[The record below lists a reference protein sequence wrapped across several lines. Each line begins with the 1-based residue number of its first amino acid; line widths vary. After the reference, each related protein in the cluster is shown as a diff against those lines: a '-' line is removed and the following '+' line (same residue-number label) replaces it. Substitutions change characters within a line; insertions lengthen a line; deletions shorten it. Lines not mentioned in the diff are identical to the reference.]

1 MVARGWQQRPA
12 VQMTNTEKWI
22 AAGSCGKNQ
31 GKAVAQILRFRL
43 KAAATRSLAPLPW
56 LILAAACDRSPPPG
70 ASAGPSAAPL
80 LPQAGS
86 PTLPRELQ
94 APKLGSGLPA
104 PTASAGSEGAS
115 GIGNPPPV
123 PAAEYKG
130 PWLAITSSAA
140 GVYGEA
146 SFEGKKLGYLRNGGR
161 VPVEASTVSKK
172 NCTAGW
178 YKLVNGGFVCGNLGT
193 TDLNHPDVKFAT
205 QAPNLDD
212 VLPYP
217 YARNAK
223 NGTPLYKSV
232 PSREQMDRYEPYL
245 HSSKDDDADSD
256 ADNKKSHKLNDA
268 DAGSAALP
276 ARLDAALADA
286 GVALPTAAATP
297 DPEPEKPWWQ
307 RDDIKDHMN
316 ELKLDQL
323 SADSDAILAKRM
335 VSGFYVAVDK
345 TFKWNGRSWYKTTR
359 GLVTPSDRFWQT
371 AGSKFKGVEL
381 TTDWKLPMGFV
392 FGGAKSISTF
402 RIDAAANSI
411 TPAKTYDHF
420 SAVQLTGKE
429 QEFHGTTYAETG
441 DGSWVKRAQI
451 RSTKPGPMPLD
462 LKPNERWIDV
472 NLATQTVVAFEG
484 ERPVYATMISSGR
497 ESKIKDKDHRTPTG
511 EWRIREKHITT
522 TMDGDG
528 TAAGDLPYSIEDVPY
543 VMYFFRSYALHGAFW
558 HANFGAQMSH
568 GCVNLAPLDAKYLFF
583 FADPPLP
590 NGWHGV
596 HATDAIPGSRVI
608 VHT

>member
-1 MVARGWQQRPA
+1 M
-12 VQMTNTEKWI
+12 
-22 AAGSCGKNQ
+22 
-31 GKAVAQILRFRL
+31 
-43 KAAATRSLAPLPW
+43 AP
-56 LILAAACDRSPPPG
+56 
-70 ASAGPSAAPL
+70 AAP
-80 LPQAGS
+80 
-86 PTLPRELQ
+86 
-94 APKLGSGLPA
+94 
-104 PTASAGSEGAS
+104 AGSEGAAGVATPS
-115 GIGNPPPV
+115 SAPP
-123 PAAEYKG
+123 ADYKG
-130 PWLAITSSAA
+130 PWLAITASAA
-140 GVYGEA
+140 GVYGEP

-161 VPVEASTVSKK
+161 VAVEANTVSKK
-172 NCTAGW
+172 SCTAGW
-178 YKLVNGGFVCGNLGT
+178 YKIISGGFVCGNLGT

-232 PSREQMDRYEPYL
+232 PSREQMDKYEPYL
-245 HSSKDDDADSD
+245 RAKTDDADSD
-256 ADNKKSHKLNDA
+256 DASGTKKSRKNNDA
-268 DAGSAALP
+268 DAGAAALP

-286 GVALPTAAATP
+286 GVALPTAQETA

-307 RDDIKDHMN
+307 RDDMKDHMN

-323 SADSDAILAKRM
+323 SEDSDAILAKRM

-371 AGSKFKGVEL
+371 SGSKFKGVEL
-381 TTDWKLPMGFV
+381 SSDWTLPMGFV
-392 FGGAKSISTF
+392 FGGNKAISSYTIDSGSSSIK
-402 RIDAAANSI
+402 
-411 TPAKTYDHF
+411 PAKTYDHF
-420 SAVQLTGKE
+420 APVQLTGKE
-429 QEFHGTTYAETG
+429 QDFHGTTYAETG
-441 DGSWVKRAQI
+441 DGSWVKRSQI
-451 RSTKPGPMPLD
+451 RSTSPGPMPTD

-472 NLATQTVVAFEG
+472 NLTTQTVVAFEG
-484 ERPVYATMISSGR
+484 EKPVYATMISSGR

-558 HANFGAQMSH
+558 HANFGSQMSH
-568 GCVNLAPLDAKYLFF
+568 GCVNLSPLDAKYLFF

-590 NGWHGV
+590 SGWHGV
-596 HATDAIPGSRVI
+596 HATDTSPGSRVI
-608 VHT
+608 VHL

>member
-1 MVARGWQQRPA
+1 MKI
-12 VQMTNTEKWI
+12 TEKWI
-22 AAGSCGKNQ
+22 ASPACGKNPW
-31 GKAVAQILRFRL
+31 KVLRPMPRPLACSPVACRFAL
-43 KAAATRSLAPLPW
+43 LLGVVLAG
-56 LILAAACDRSPPPG
+56 AACDRAPPPG
-70 ASAGPSAAPL
+70 ASASPSSGPTLP
-80 LPQAGS
+80 PQAGS
-86 PTLPRELQ
+86 PTLPKELI
-94 APKLGSGLPA
+94 APKSSGLAAAPA
-104 PTASAGSEGAS
+104 APAGSEGAPS
-115 GIGNPPPV
+115 AT
-123 PAAEYKG
+123 PAPNAAPAEDYKG
-130 PWLAITSSAA
+130 PWLAVTASAA
-140 GVYGEA
+140 GVYAEP

-161 VPVEASTVSKK
+161 VAVEANTVSKK

-178 YKLVNGGFVCGNLGT
+178 YKLVSGGYVCGNLGT

-205 QAPNLDD
+205 QAPNLDE

-232 PSREQMDRYEPYL
+232 PSREQMEKYEPYL
-245 HSSKDDDADSD
+245 KAAKDDSATSD
-256 ADNKKSHKLNDA
+256 AVAVRPHHDKDA
-268 DAGSAALP
+268 DAGVAALP

-286 GVALPTAAATP
+286 GVALPTAQASA

-307 RDDIKDHMN
+307 RDDMKDRMN

-323 SADSDAILAKRM
+323 SEDADGVLAKRM

-345 TFKWNGRSWYKTTR
+345 TFRWNGRSWYKTTR

-371 AGSKFKGVEL
+371 TGSKFKGIEL
-381 TTDWKLPMGFV
+381 GSDWKLPLGFV
-392 FGGAKSISTF
+392 FGGNKTISSYT
-402 RIDAAANSI
+402 IDPGENTI
-411 TPAKTYDHF
+411 KPAKTYDHF
-420 SAVQLTGKE
+420 APVQLTGKE
-429 QEFHGTTYAETG
+429 QDFHGTKYAETA
-441 DGSWVKRAQI
+441 DGSWVKRSQI
-451 RSTKPGPMPLD
+451 RSTNPGPLPVD

-472 NLATQTVVAFEG
+472 NLSAQTLVAFEG
-484 ERPVYATMISSGR
+484 DRAIYATLVSSGK
-497 ESKIKDKDHRTPTG
+497 ESKIKDKDHRTPVG

-558 HANFGAQMSH
+558 HANFGTQMSH

-590 NGWHGV
+590 KGWHGV
-596 HATDAIPGSRVI
+596 HASDAAPGSRVVI
-608 VHT
+608 HL

>member
-1 MVARGWQQRPA
+1 MKI
-12 VQMTNTEKWI
+12 TEKWI
-22 AAGSCGKNQ
+22 VRGGCGKNP
-31 GKAVAQILRFRL
+31 GKARSGMPRLRYPHVCR
-43 KAAATRSLAPLPW
+43 ALAPL
-56 LILAAACDRSPPPG
+56 LVLALAAGCDRSPPPG
-70 ASAGPSAAPL
+70 AEASPTPSSGPV

-86 PTLPRELQ
+86 PTLPKEL
-94 APKLGSGLPA
+94 APPPKVGTPNAATPA
-104 PTASAGSEGAS
+104 PAGSEGAP
-115 GIGNPPPV
+115 GIAAA
-123 PAAEYKG
+123 PAATPADYKG

-140 GVYGEA
+140 GVYGEP
-146 SFEGKKLGYLRNGGR
+146 SFEGKKLGYIRNGGK
-161 VPVEASTVSKK
+161 VPVEASPLSKK
-172 NCTAGW
+172 NCTSGW
-178 YKLVNGGFVCGNLGT
+178 YKLVSGGYVCGNLGT

-232 PSREQMDRYEPYL
+232 PSREQMERYEPYL
-245 HSSKDDDADSD
+245 KAKDEDASSDDGAKKARKD
-256 ADNKKSHKLNDA
+256 KDA
-268 DAGSAALP
+268 DAGAPAALP

-286 GVALPTAAATP
+286 GVALPTAQETA

-307 RDDIKDHMN
+307 RDDMKDRMN

-323 SADSDAILAKRM
+323 SEDADAILAKRM

-345 TFKWNGRSWYKTTR
+345 TFRWNNRSWYKTTR

-381 TTDWKLPMGFV
+381 TGEWKLPMGFV
-392 FGGAKSISTF
+392 FGGNKSISTYT
-402 RIDAAANSI
+402 IDADGKTI
-411 TPAKTYDHF
+411 KPAKTYDHF
-420 SAVQLTGKE
+420 APIQLTGKE
-429 QEFHGTTYAETG
+429 QEFRGTSYSETG
-441 DGSWVKRAQI
+441 DGSWVKRSQI
-451 RSTKPGPMPLD
+451 RSTSPGPMPAD

-472 NLATQTVVAFEG
+472 NLTTQSVVAFEG
-484 ERPVYATMISSGR
+484 EKPIYATLISSGR

-558 HANFGAQMSH
+558 HANFGSQMSH

-590 NGWHGV
+590 QGWHGV
-596 HATDAIPGSRVI
+596 HATDASPGSRVV
-608 VHT
+608 VHM

>member
-1 MVARGWQQRPA
+1 M
-12 VQMTNTEKWI
+12 
-22 AAGSCGKNQ
+22 
-31 GKAVAQILRFRL
+31 
-43 KAAATRSLAPLPW
+43 
-56 LILAAACDRSPPPG
+56 
-70 ASAGPSAAPL
+70 
-80 LPQAGS
+80 
-86 PTLPRELQ
+86 
-94 APKLGSGLPA
+94 
-104 PTASAGSEGAS
+104 
-115 GIGNPPPV
+115 
-123 PAAEYKG
+123 
-130 PWLAITSSAA
+130 AITASAA
-140 GVYGEA
+140 GVYGEP

-161 VPVEASTVSKK
+161 VAVEASTVSKK

-178 YKLVNGGFVCGNLGT
+178 YKVLSGGFVCGNLGT

-232 PSREQMDRYEPYL
+232 PSREQMDKYEPYL
-245 HSSKDDDADSD
+245 KAAKDDDGA
-256 ADNKKSHKLNDA
+256 AVAAKSHRDKDA
-268 DAGSAALP
+268 DAGPAALP

-286 GVALPTAAATP
+286 GVALPTAQASA

-307 RDDIKDHMN
+307 RDDMKDRMN

-323 SADSDAILAKRM
+323 SEDADGVLAKRM

-345 TFKWNGRSWYKTTR
+345 TFRWNGRSWYKTTR

-381 TTDWKLPMGFV
+381 GTDWKLPLGFV
-392 FGGAKSISTF
+392 FGGNKSISSYT
-402 RIDAAANSI
+402 IDPGSNAI
-411 TPAKTYDHF
+411 KPAKTYDHF
-420 SAVQLTGKE
+420 APVQLTGKE
-429 QEFHGTTYAETG
+429 QDFHGTTYAETG

-451 RSTKPGPMPLD
+451 RSTSPGPMPVD

-472 NLATQTVVAFEG
+472 NLSAQTLVAFEG
-484 ERPVYATMISSGR
+484 DRAIYATLISSGK
-497 ESKIKDKDHRTPTG
+497 ESKIKDKDHRTPVG

-558 HANFGAQMSH
+558 HANFGTQMSH

-590 NGWHGV
+590 KGWHGV
-596 HATDAIPGSRVI
+596 HASDASPGSRVV
-608 VHT
+608 VHL

>member
-1 MVARGWQQRPA
+1 MLGAALA
-12 VQMTNTEKWI
+12 V
-22 AAGSCGKNQ
+22 G
-31 GKAVAQILRFRL
+31 
-43 KAAATRSLAPLPW
+43 
-56 LILAAACDRSPPPG
+56 ACDRAPPPG
-70 ASAGPSAAPL
+70 ASASPSSGPTLP
-80 LPQAGS
+80 PQAGS
-86 PTLPRELQ
+86 PTLPKELT
-94 APKLGSGLPA
+94 APKSSALAAAPA
-104 PTASAGSEGAS
+104 APAGSEGAPS
-115 GIGNPPPV
+115 AI
-123 PAAEYKG
+123 PAPNAAPAEDYKG
-130 PWLAITSSAA
+130 PWLAITASAA
-140 GVYGEA
+140 GVYGEP

-161 VPVEASTVSKK
+161 VAVEANTVSKK

-178 YKLVNGGFVCGNLGT
+178 YKLVSGGYVCGNLGT

-205 QAPNLDD
+205 QAPNLDE

-232 PSREQMDRYEPYL
+232 PSREQMEKYEPYL
-245 HSSKDDDADSD
+245 KAAKDDAATSDAVALKPHHDKDSD
-256 ADNKKSHKLNDA
+256 AGA
-268 DAGSAALP
+268 AALP

-286 GVALPTAAATP
+286 GVALPTAQASA

-307 RDDIKDHMN
+307 RDDMKDRMN

-323 SADSDAILAKRM
+323 SEDADGVLAKRM

-345 TFKWNGRSWYKTTR
+345 TFRWNGRSWYKTTR

-371 AGSKFKGVEL
+371 TGSKFKGIEL
-381 TTDWKLPMGFV
+381 GSDWKLPLGFV
-392 FGGAKSISTF
+392 FGGNKTISSYTIDAGENTIKPAKS
-402 RIDAAANSI
+402 
-411 TPAKTYDHF
+411 YDHF
-420 SAVQLTGKE
+420 APVQLTGKE
-429 QEFHGTTYAETG
+429 QDFHGTKYAETG
-441 DGSWVKRAQI
+441 DGSWVKRSQI
-451 RSTKPGPMPLD
+451 RSTNPGPLPVD

-472 NLATQTVVAFEG
+472 NLSAQTLVAFEG
-484 ERPVYATMISSGR
+484 DHPIYATLISSGK
-497 ESKIKDKDHRTPTG
+497 ESKIKDKDHRTPVG

-558 HANFGAQMSH
+558 HANFGTQMSH

-590 NGWHGV
+590 KGWHGV
-596 HATDAIPGSRVI
+596 HASDAAPGSRVVI
-608 VHT
+608 HL

>member
-1 MVARGWQQRPA
+1 MKI
-12 VQMTNTEKWI
+12 TEKWI
-22 AAGSCGKNQ
+22 ALDGCGKNR
-31 GKAVAQILRFRL
+31 GKALPEMPRP
-43 KAAATRSLAPLPW
+43 TPRSLRASRLAPALW
-56 LILAAACDRSPPPG
+56 LLLAAACDRTPPPG
-70 ASAGPSAAPL
+70 ASAAPSSAPA

-86 PTLPRELQ
+86 PTLPKELS
-94 APKLGSGLPA
+94 APPKATAVAAAPA
-104 PTASAGSEGAS
+104 APAGSEGAPS
-115 GIGNPPPV
+115 IPAPAPPPD
-123 PAAEYKG
+123 YKG
-130 PWLAITSSAA
+130 PWLAITAPAA
-140 GVYGEA
+140 GVYGEPT
-146 SFEGKKLGYLRNGGR
+146 FEGKKLGYLRNGGR
-161 VPVEASTVSKK
+161 VAVEASTVSKK
-172 NCTAGW
+172 SCTSGW
-178 YKLVNGGFVCGNLGT
+178 YKVLTGGFVCGNLGT

-232 PSREQMDRYEPYL
+232 PSREQMEKYEPYL
-245 HSSKDDDADSD
+245 RAAAKDDDSAGEEASSTR
-256 ADNKKSHKLNDA
+256 KSHKDKDA
-268 DAGSAALP
+268 DAGVAAIP

-286 GVALPTAAATP
+286 GVALPTAQEPA

-307 RDDIKDHMN
+307 RDDMKDRMN

-323 SADSDAILAKRM
+323 SEDADAILAKRM

-381 TTDWKLPMGFV
+381 STDWKLPMGFV
-392 FGGAKSISTF
+392 FGGNKSISSYT
-402 RIDAAANSI
+402 IDTGSNTI
-411 TPAKTYDHF
+411 KPAKTYDHF
-420 SAVQLTGKE
+420 APVQLTGKE

-441 DGSWVKRAQI
+441 DGSWLKRAQI
-451 RSTKPGPMPLD
+451 RSTNPGPFPAD

-472 NLATQTVVAFEG
+472 NLTTQTVVAFEG
-484 ERPVYATMISSGR
+484 EKPIYATMISSGR

-558 HANFGAQMSH
+558 HANFGSQMSH

-590 NGWHGV
+590 SGWHGV
-596 HATDAIPGSRVI
+596 HATDASPGSRVI
-608 VHT
+608 VHL